1 MCVGRTGL
9 KLATEAM
16 GSQEVEL
23 LYQNA
28 QWLVALGIV
37 CSGSSVDVCE
47 THRYLFAGATRRS
60 TLLCPRPAVLH
71 DSLQQPQDASTQ
83 VR

>member
-9 KLATEAM
+9 KKMATEAM

-37 CSGSSVDVCE
+37 CSGS
-47 THRYLFAGATRRS
+47 
-60 TLLCPRPAVLH
+60 
-71 DSLQQPQDASTQ
+71 
-83 VR
+83 